1 MFSCVCP
8 AYDYDEPRVYN
19 KKTVVA
25 RKEHRCYECHDVIAV
40 GDKHE
45 HVRALYDDSAGW
57 SSFRTCLVCVAIR
70 EDFRGKG
77 CGFLHGDLWQSL
89 KDTYEGE
96 YDEETDT
103 YDEDVDWLR

>member
-8 AYDYDEPRVYN
+8 ADNYDPPDIYN
-19 KKTVVA
+19 VKTVKA
-25 RKEHRCYECHDVIAV
+25 RKEHHCYECGDVIPV
-40 GDKHE
+40 GRRYE
-45 HVRALYDDSAGW
+45 YVRALYDGSW